1 MNTIKVKS
9 KTQIA
14 TQSNKPDILALY
26 GVGNLC
32 DEIIEKEK
40 QNLFSFFSFS
50 FACAN
55 ELKNML
61 DTSSYSVEIPSKFR
75 EMLKNGTASFD
86 NSSKLQ
92 GGYSPNIRIKGENGI
107 AGQAVIVENNNVQ
120 AICDSISN
128 LAMMA
133 YMQSIL
139 EELKEIKEGV
149 SDINIGQRNDR
160 IAKALSAFK
169 SFTVLY
175 PTVKSKEELMILA
188 NSAFLEMQEGL
199 TAFHLSIDEKKKKL
213 DKAPKSNLQFFWSE
227 LCSPIRNQILKYR
240 SLYYEL
246 THDINLYYRLVVLAD
261 LLLIVKG
268 NPEQSKANHSQINSY
283 CDYLK
288 DEDFLKKM
296 NFVTDNDISELQK
309 IFNFK
314 DKLNNAILSYDGKD
328 ISVEINKT
336 DVEQIQNKCY
346 EN

>member
-1 MNTIKVKS
+1 MNDITVKS

-61 DTSSYSVEIPSKFR
+61 DTSSYSVEIPSQFR
-75 EMLKNGTASFD
+75 EMLKNGTANFD
-86 NSSKLQ
+86 KSSKLQ

-107 AGQAVIVENNNVQ
+107 AGQAVIVENTNVQ

-133 YMQSIL
+133 YMQNIL
-139 EELKEIKEGV
+139 EDLKEVKEGV
-149 SDINIGQRNDR
+149 SDIIIGQRNDR
-160 IAKALSAFK
+160 IARALAAFK

-175 PTVKSKEELMILA
+175 PTVKSKAELMNVA
-188 NSAFLEMQEGL
+188 NSVYLDMQDGL
-199 TAFHLSIDEKKKKL
+199 AAFHFSIDEKKKKL
-213 DKAPKSNLQFFWSE
+213 DKAPKNNLQLYWNAF
-227 LCSPIRNQILKYR
+227 CSPMRNQVLKYK
-240 SLYYEL
+240 SIYYDF
-246 THDINLYYRLVVLAD
+246 TNDINLYYRLLALSD

-268 NPEQSKANHSQINSY
+268 NAEQSKLNHYQINSY

-288 DEDFLKKM
+288 DEDFFKRM
-296 NFVTDNDISELQK
+296 NLITNNDISELQN
-309 IFNFK
+309 IFSFK
-314 DKLNNAILSYDGKD
+314 NKLNDAILTYDGKD
-328 ISVEINKT
+328 ISIEISKSDVKKIKT
-336 DVEQIQNKCY
+336 NSY
-346 EN
+346 EA